1 MIASAARALAS
12 VLLLATAPLQC
23 GHTSDASLREDE
35 TPGDALWALA
45 AQFRDAHDESAEKKT
60 LQYLVSRYPLSRW
73 VPAAREELARLG
85 GGAGDGGAQ

>member
-1 MIASAARALAS
+1 MTRLVVALCALVAA
-12 VLLLATAPLQC
+12 PIQC